1 MPLAIEIS
9 KDNPTVREWYERK
22 ALVEP
27 LLEKGIAENEIY
39 EREIERFKAS
49 NKIRQ

>member
-1 MPLAIEIS
+1 
-9 KDNPTVREWYERK
+9 VREWYERK